1 LAIVIMNSILV
12 LILFSTTV
20 AYSQQIRN
28 SRDAAGMTGATYEIS
43 GSKQVTCEDGS
54 SPTTDNSVKTTNTTS
69 DGSAPASPG
78 NNNNNNGSGGGSSYT
93 FNIGGSNSNAD
104 KEDDAEPTSVENN
117 AGSTTTTTTSQDGFD
132 PNSLCGCA
140 TCTESVWNNMA
151 GEFTCGERIE
161 YLASEFSNLYPTQMH
176 ACRRIAFEFNCDC
189 SGCDPARCNIP
200 TEPFELL
207 DTSWT
212 PARSSNYLPEA
223 TPVPI
228 YTDPSVPQ
236 ENQELYCFPSPGSRA
251 TYSLWGMVL
260 QVKESSGAC
269 GPGNNRFS
277 TSTVKI
283 DETAG
288 TLTLLY
294 QNMQASEVRVL
305 LPVAQRPFTYGTYK
319 FSVQSVSVKSSD
331 GTIKSKVLPK
341 ELVLGLFTWD
351 DSENYAIHENY
362 NHEVDIEISRW
373 GCETNSDLQ
382 FLVQPP
388 GFPQMHR
395 LFTGNPSAESIE
407 DRYQQGGHDYTFTWN
422 PGQIDWTTSAGAGT
436 NSNFVL
442 KTEEAVYR
450 QVDDYVQC
458 LPDVGENMEVRINL
472 WNMNGAQPLEGLSST
487 DVVEVVFDNFSFVP
501 SGQTHLPIG
510 SICSKHCQC
519 ESGVAECLGSICT
532 AI

>member
-1 LAIVIMNSILV
+1 
-12 LILFSTTV
+12 
-20 AYSQQIRN
+20 
-28 SRDAAGMTGATYEIS
+28 
-43 GSKQVTCEDGS
+43 
-54 SPTTDNSVKTTNTTS
+54 
-69 DGSAPASPG
+69 
-78 NNNNNNGSGGGSSYT
+78 
-93 FNIGGSNSNAD
+93 
-104 KEDDAEPTSVENN
+104 
-117 AGSTTTTTTSQDGFD
+117 
-132 PNSLCGCA
+132 
-140 TCTESVWNNMA
+140 
-151 GEFTCGERIE
+151 
-161 YLASEFSNLYPTQMH
+161 
-176 ACRRIAFEFNCDC
+176 
-189 SGCDPARCNIP
+189 
-200 TEPFELL
+200 
-207 DTSWT
+207 
-212 PARSSNYLPEA
+212 
-223 TPVPI
+223 
-228 YTDPSVPQ
+228 
-236 ENQELYCFPSPGSRA
+236 
-251 TYSLWGMVL
+251 MVL